1 MQETSL
7 LTQLRTWFL
16 QGIALLAPLFITLTL
31 LIWLGR
37 SVEVFVGGLLRH
49 LMPDAWYIPGMGLMA
64 ALILTLA
71 AGLLANLFLVRW
83 LLELAE
89 RVLDRIPL
97 VKSLFQG
104 LKDVARFFARTGD
117 QDLGRPVV
125 VTLPVGDGSIQLVG
139 FMMQEHAQLPLGD
152 THQPHQVADS
162 GAGAESSASADSGK
176 EAAPTDLVAVYLPMS
191 YQVGGYTLYLER
203 ERVRPLAVG
212 AEQALRSVI
221 TGGALDEGANSHN
234 GQHETITAI
243 GGRRRSRQHGSF
255 AGRSGGEH

>member
-1 MQETSL
+1 MQDTSM

-16 QGIALLAPLFITLTL
+16 QGIALLAPLIITLAL

-37 SVEVFVGGLLRH
+37 SVELFVGGLLRH
-49 LMPDAWYIPGMGLMA
+49 LLPHAWYIPGMGLVA
-64 ALILTLA
+64 ALIVTLA

-83 LLELAE
+83 LVAVAE
-89 RVLDRIPL
+89 HVLDRIPL

-125 VTLPVGDGSIQLVG
+125 VTLPIGDAMVQLVG
-139 FMMQEHAQLPLGD
+139 FVMQEHALLPR
-152 THQPHQVADS
+152 AD
-162 GAGAESSASADSGK
+162 ASAKSA
-176 EAAPTDLVAVYLPMS
+176 EAGQEDLVAVYLPMS

-203 ERVRPLAVG
+203 SRVQPLAVG

-221 TGGALDEGANSHN
+221 TGGALNEGSATN
-234 GQHETITAI
+234 GNGGSITAI
-243 GGRRRSRQHGSF
+243 GGRRRQRQTLNLGV
-255 AGRSGGEH
+255 R

>member
-7 LTQLRTWFL
+7 LSQLRTWFL
-16 QGIALLAPLFITLTL
+16 QGIALLAPLTITLAL

-37 SVEVFVGGLLRH
+37 SVELFVGGLLRH
-49 LMPDAWYIPGMGLMA
+49 LLPGSWYVPGMGLVA
-64 ALILTLA
+64 ALIVTLA

-125 VTLPVGDGSIQLVG
+125 VTLPVGDASIQLVG
-139 FMMQEHAQLPLGD
+139 FMMQEHAELPL
-152 THQPHQVADS
+152 AL
-162 GAGAESSASADSGK
+162 AKK
-176 EAAPTDLVAVYLPMS
+176 EAEVPAGTETPADTVAVYLPMS
-191 YQVGGYTLYLER
+191 YQVGGYTLYLDR
-203 ERVRPLAVG
+203 SKVRPLAVG

-221 TGGALDEGANSHN
+221 TGGALNEEAGSTVKHGSVNPIGA
-234 GQHETITAI
+234 
-243 GGRRRSRQHGSF
+243 RRRIKRDQESRDQESRASERG
-255 AGRSGGEH
+255 